1 MILRSTRSA
10 ALAVLAW
17 VMLAAPV
24 RADDRF
30 VRYEGRAVDL
40 EAGTPVYD
48 ERHFVRLRADKVVE
62 RVVLYLC
69 PGTAEQAFARKRM
82 EVGPDPLRP
91 SFEMRD
97 ARLGYAEGLR
107 ENAGQLEV
115 FYQRDRASAEE
126 RETLVLPPELVADA
140 GFDEFVRKHWDE
152 LLRGDKVAFDFLVP
166 SRLEYLS
173 FKVRHLREE
182 KEAGRDAQVFRLSL
196 SGVLGWFLDGI
207 DVWYATDDRSLLRFD
222 GLSNVRNAEG
232 DNYTARIL
240 FPADLKREEADGSAQ
255 AAALAL
261 PLVERCP

>member
-1 MILRSTRSA
+1 MLRSTLPA
-10 ALAVLAW
+10 ALAVVGW
-17 VMLAAPV
+17 VTLVPATL
-24 RADDRF
+24 ADDRF
-30 VRYEGRAVDL
+30 ARYEGRAVDL
-40 EAGTPVYD
+40 ESGTPLYD
-48 ERHFVRLRADKVVE
+48 ERHFVRLREEKVVE

-69 PGTAEQAFARKRM
+69 PGQLDQAFARKRM

-107 ENAGQLEV
+107 EDQGRLEV
-115 FYQRDRASAEE
+115 FYQRDRTSPEE
-126 RETLVLPPELVADA
+126 REALVLPAELVADA

-173 FKVRHLREE
+173 FKVRHLRQE
-182 KEAGRDAQVFRLSL
+182 KQAGRNAEVFRLSL

-207 DVWYATDDRSLLRFD
+207 DVWYASDDRALLRFD
-222 GLSNVRNAEG
+222 GLSNVRNPEG

-240 FPADLKREEADGSAQ
+240 FPADLRSDEADDSAL